1 MNIYT
6 FIFSPWFWLCLA
18 VLFTLIEVVCA
29 FNLVTLWFAISA
41 LVMVFISGLTEL
53 LSAHIRF
60 RLHIGI
66 FLAIAI
72 VLLFFT
78 RPMAVKKLCI
88 GKEKTNVNDLVGRD
102 AVVIKDILRFERG
115 EIKINGQ
122 IWTAISENN
131 EEIEAGTECTIVK
144 IEGVKAVVR
153 KK

>member
-1 MNIYT
+1 MDIYM

-18 VLFTLIEVVCA
+18 VFFTLIEVACA
-29 FNLVTLWFAISA
+29 FNLVTAWFAISA
-41 LVMVFISGLTEL
+41 LVMVFVSGLTEPL
-53 LSAHIRF
+53 PDYIRF
-60 RLHIGI
+60 RLDTGI
-66 FLAIAI
+66 FLAIAV

-78 RPMAVKKLCI
+78 RPVAVKKLRV
-88 GKEKTNVNDLVGRD
+88 GREKTNVNDIVGRD
-102 AVVIKDILRFERG
+102 AVVTKDILPFERG

-131 EEIEAGTECTIVK
+131 GKIEAGAECTIVK